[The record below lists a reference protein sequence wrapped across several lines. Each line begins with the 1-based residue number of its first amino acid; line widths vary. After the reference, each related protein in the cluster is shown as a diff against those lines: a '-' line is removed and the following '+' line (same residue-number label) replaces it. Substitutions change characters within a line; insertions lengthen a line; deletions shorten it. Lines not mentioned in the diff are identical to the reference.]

1 MTRSVN
7 GLLDTP
13 QNNLRIFRNGILVY
27 GDKVNNSLNNI
38 IKDLFGSSEEWVK
51 YKIILIDLINI
62 AFSVDGKY

>member
-38 IKDLFGSSEEWVK
+38 IKDLFGSSEE
-51 YKIILIDLINI
+51 
-62 AFSVDGKY
+62 